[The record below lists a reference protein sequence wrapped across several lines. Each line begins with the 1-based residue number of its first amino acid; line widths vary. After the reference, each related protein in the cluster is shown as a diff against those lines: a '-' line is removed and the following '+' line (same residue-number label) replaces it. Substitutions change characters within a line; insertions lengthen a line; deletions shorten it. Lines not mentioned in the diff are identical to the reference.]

1 MLSYP
6 LTIYHAAL
14 QRVFLFVIPIAFGSY
29 VPTCYILERPLP
41 FGLPLDLAFGA
52 PLVALAFA
60 FVTGLI
66 WVFGVHRYQSTG
78 S

>member
-1 MLSYP
+1 M
-6 LTIYHAAL
+6 TIYHSML
-14 QRVFLFVIPIAFGSY
+14 QRVFLFVVPIAFGSY

-41 FGLPLDLAFGA
+41 FGLPPELAFAA

-60 FVTGLI
+60 LVAGMVWT
-66 WVFGVHRYQSTG
+66 FGVHRYQSTG